1 MPTPRAEV
9 IIFPDLKRVAKE
21 RRAER
26 ERQVQEAHAQ
36 RVAASRAR
44 ANRNKPDLII
54 QLFDANG
61 NEVKP

>member
-1 MPTPRAEV
+1 MTDRVEV
-9 IIFPDLKRVAKE
+9 IIFPDLKRLAKE
-21 RRAER
+21 QREEK

-36 RVAASRAR
+36 RVARSRER
-44 ANRNKPDLII
+44 ANRNKPDLIV